1 MSVAVFSIPVSWLI
15 VFEFHR
21 TRPPGT
27 IPVITPVSWLIVFEF
42 QYTRPGTIP
51 VITPVSWLIVFEFQY
66 TRPGTIPVITP
77 VSWLIVFEF
86 HRTRP
91 GTIPVI
97 TPVSWWKICAN
108 LLNVTVPTNLTLL
121 PHNYNTTLT
130 NSATHLY
137 SVLFICAFYYGI
149 PITFIL
155 L

>member
-1 MSVAVFSIPVSWLI
+1 MCVRVCIFWLNRCMSVAVFSIPVSWLI

-51 VITPVSWLIVFEFQY
+51 VITPVSWF
-66 TRPGTIPVITP
+66 
-77 VSWLIVFEF
+77 IVFEF
-86 HRTRP
+86 HRTRPP